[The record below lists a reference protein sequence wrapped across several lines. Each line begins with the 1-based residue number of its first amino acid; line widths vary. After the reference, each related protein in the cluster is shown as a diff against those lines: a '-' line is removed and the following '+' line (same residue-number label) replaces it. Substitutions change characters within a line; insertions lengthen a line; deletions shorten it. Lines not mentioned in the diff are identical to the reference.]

1 MEINALIPSGVQ
13 AQVNGEIKALLEG
26 SKIESITDKLQREN
40 LGELVKALARHRI
53 FLTDESKKAQRPH
66 LDEYRAICKK
76 LDDYFDPII
85 NGLKEMENYNGTLC
99 LTYDK
104 AELKKIEDARIA
116 AARVAQTERDRLAAI
131 EAKKRAES
139 ERLVRE
145 AEEKQKQADRAKG
158 AEKARLEAER
168 LELERKANAAF
179 EAANKNEEQA
189 AAVQIVPVLDTYSAP
204 KGLSGKVT
212 YKVNI
217 KDHEAFTRACVA
229 QEKFHWLAIEEGLVN
244 KEITANK
251 GKWKFP
257 GAEVIEETGTRV
269 NTRMKE

>member
-40 LGELVKALARHRI
+40 LGELVKALARHRVY
-53 FLTDESKKAQRPH
+53 LESERVKAKEPH
-66 LDEYRAICKK
+66 LEAGRAVDK
-76 LDDYFDPII
+76 YFNPII
-85 NGLKEMENYNGTLC
+85 DGLKDIESYNGRLC

-104 AELKKIEDARIA
+104 AEFKKIEDARIE
-116 AARVAQTERDRLAAI
+116 AARVAQAERNRLAAI
-131 EAKKRAES
+131 EAKKREES

-145 AEEKQKQADRAKG
+145 TAEKAKQAEKAKG

-168 LELERKANAAF
+168 IELERKANAAF
-179 EAANKNEEQA
+179 EAANKKEEQA

-212 YKVNI
+212 YKVNV
-217 KDHEAFTRACVA
+217 KDHEAFIRACVA